1 MFYGNFKDLFSKTV
15 SDDASRITAFNIAK
29 NPKYKVYLGVIISID
44 SKFFD
49 IILLLTRE
57 QKKNSIT
64 DSENQQ

>member
-1 MFYGNFKDLFSKTV
+1 MSYGNFKDLFSKMV
-15 SDDASRITAFNIAK
+15 SDDALRITAFNIAK

-57 QKKNSIT
+57 QKKYSIT